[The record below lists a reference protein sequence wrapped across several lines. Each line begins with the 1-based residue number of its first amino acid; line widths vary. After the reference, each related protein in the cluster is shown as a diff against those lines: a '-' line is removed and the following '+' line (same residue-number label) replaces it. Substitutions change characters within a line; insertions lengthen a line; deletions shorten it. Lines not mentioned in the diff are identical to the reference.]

1 VGGACVGRGGET
13 GEQAA
18 RRRRIGRAVAA
29 VLGIASLLACSRP
42 PIVGPIAGT
51 AAAPGETSRVAGA
64 LEWPVR
70 GALVS
75 AYRPPARPTHAGV
88 DLAAPPGTPVVA
100 AEAGEVV
107 FAGQIRGYDGVIAIA
122 HAGDLTTVY
131 AHLGDLRLAEGT
143 AVSRGEPIGTIGS
156 SGYLHYEI
164 RRAKQPIDPA
174 DLYAIGPSLGDVAPG
189 SEGTPRLA
197 DEPAADVPLG
207 APRAPAPR
215 SARAGLVTPPP
226 PSAPPPVPVEKPA
239 ARAPEL
245 APGTLGGSPVA
256 TPAATIAPPAAN
268 ERADPGP
275 GALGRDAAATSS
287 ATPASDGGVAL
298 PLVIGANLLYVP
310 AKAAYSAVGAVTG
323 LFVLGFSQNPEVAE
337 RFWTQTLGGD
347 FFLTAEHLSGE
358 RGVRWMG
365 ETSD

>member
-1 VGGACVGRGGET
+1 MTRERASRCRRLGRSVSV
-13 GEQAA
+13 AL
-18 RRRRIGRAVAA
+18 AVAA
-29 VLGIASLLACSRP
+29 LASCSRP
-42 PIVGPIAGT
+42 PVVGPIAGT
-51 AAAPGETSRVAGA
+51 PAAPASEPSRVVGA

-88 DLAAPPGTPVVA
+88 DLAAPPGTPVIA

-107 FAGQIRGYDGVIAIA
+107 FAGQIRGYDGVIAVA

-131 AHLGDLRLAEGT
+131 AHLGDLRFAEGT
-143 AVSRGEPIGTIGS
+143 AVARGEPIGTVGS

-174 DLYAIGPSLGDVAPG
+174 DLYAIGPSLADGAPG
-189 SEGTPRLA
+189 GAPVVA
-197 DEPAADVPLG
+197 DEPPADVPLG

-215 SARAGLVTPPP
+215 SARADLVTPTPP
-226 PSAPPPVPVEKPA
+226 PSPPDPEPA
-239 ARAPEL
+239 SRDPEP
-245 APGTLGGSPVA
+245 APGTLGGA
-256 TPAATIAPPAAN
+256 RIAAPAAPLAQPTAT
-268 ERADPGP
+268 ERTDPGP
-275 GALGRDAAATSS
+275 GALGRDAAATTNTTRGS
-287 ATPASDGGVAL
+287 AGEVAL
-298 PLVIGANLLYVP
+298 PLVVGANLLYVP

-347 FFLTAEHLSGE
+347 FFLTSEHLSGE

-365 ETSD
+365 ENPD